1 MERGT
6 RTTIGGS
13 HWQRQTSGSGQEALL
28 VVGSRTDLDVAE
40 VPIRLWEVVS
50 IDFVTGLPMTQ
61 RGVNAFTTF
70 TCKLSK
76 IVHVVPVAYNDS
88 SSAKAVVRLFMNTVW
103 KLHGAPMRIVCDRDH
118 RFRDAMTQELM
129 RLMGVKVAST
139 TPYQPQSDG
148 QAERG
153 NHTVERM
160 LRCYVAQNQEDWDLW
175 ETRGVAAHQQMLA
188 KQFAQQLQAARASLQ
203 TAQQR
208 VIINQFDVRHRLQQ
222 IKKVNDQEAMAPP
235 PVMVEGQRER
245 EVGRI
250 ISTRFRKLE
259 GKAGETAQE
268 WLTK

>member
-1 MERGT
+1 MGVLQPHR
-6 RTTIGGS
+6 
-13 HWQRQTSGSGQEALL
+13 
-28 VVGSRTDLDVAE
+28 

-175 ETRGVAAHQQMLA
+175 VRLWSTPSSINDDSMSAATGYSPFELVYGHAPATQLA
-188 KQFAQQLQAARASLQ
+188 EYFHGRSL
-203 TAQQR
+203 R
-208 VIINQFDVRHRLQQ
+208 W
-222 IKKVNDQEAMAPP
+222 
-235 PVMVEGQRER
+235 
-245 EVGRI
+245 
-250 ISTRFRKLE
+250 
-259 GKAGETAQE
+259 KAG
-268 WLTK
+268 